1 MPGTRR
7 SPILTSA
14 ATSVTA
20 LAIAAGLAILPQALD
35 LGGRTEPVVDDD
47 LWAYSG
53 PEGQLRMDQCR
64 MADVLRLGGPTMA
77 QTAQD
82 GLNLP
87 ADKLHALADRQ
98 FWEQTPLATAY
109 KKDHDRADQENNAVH
124 DVEWEWEHRVGTF
137 WNPPGT
143 HDIGDGKSFYE
154 QLGLTKWISDRYWQ
168 KDDDFYNDP
177 TPKMDSP
184 TRRAVLALGDPRYP
198 MYSTEGDGTYDER
211 KAFQWGMNS
220 SDWDVGAGADD
231 ARIFLAAGGFPRTAP
246 QRGTPEYRIAV
257 EDVKSR
263 FASCAWRNPLDPN
276 QVYNGIT
283 AAAAQ
288 EWQQEISSQA
298 TQRNQ
303 ILNANKDA
311 VSALVSG
318 SKALGELLGH
328 SAAADRLARWS
339 DYWSPGGVGWVGDA
353 PVVVQVHAAAGK
365 CLDVEGGRT
374 DNGTPVQLWTCN
386 GTTAQ
391 QWILYTDGNG
401 PHLQNSNSHK
411 CLDAAGGK
419 TDDRTKIQIYACNET
434 PAQTWQYNLRAT
446 TPIKKVGAGKCLD
459 LNSFD
464 NGKDTWLWPCIGTP
478 AQQFDVKPTGH
489 HATDQPIQADFDKA
503 KLLTTG
509 AQTGAKQQLAALKA
523 QLAAAQKA
531 AAASDTALQ
540 TSYTSADALGAPR
553 GRGLLVGQQK
563 DQVTKGTAAALQAMV
578 KAGETAEAATRAS
591 AGDSQ
596 TIAQRALA
604 QAAQVQTEFRK
615 KAAETAELQAKA
627 AADAAKVHRDNAK
640 KDKETA
646 QAKLADTLKAEA
658 NAKAAAADA
667 HAKRLAAEAESA
679 TAKAEKETALAKQA
693 DAAQHKQN
701 AQSEAGKA
709 KDAKEKAEA
718 AESTAG
724 EKRDGAVKARDNAKA
739 KRDDAW
745 DAQQKS
751 DAARAKADA
760 KEAYAQAH
768 ESDDQ
773 AKASRAAAH
782 EADKQ
787 ATAAETAAG
796 NARSEADAASQAAAD
811 ADAAATRAEAA
822 AKRARSD
829 ADGAQAA
836 KLVADAAVTTATSA
850 EADAIAASQH
860 ASAEASA
867 AVALADDA
875 EAKAKTAKS
884 EADAASKE
892 TAKAV
897 EAAAK
902 AAGFAHVTAQA
913 AEDAGNAASQVAK
926 PANDAI
932 QLGSPYITTDSAA
945 GLVVLTGQASKTIA
959 EQQKAVADAHSKN
972 AKEEAAAAQALA
984 DQAQADTKEAYQHAA
999 NAARYAAD
1007 ARGYATEALGYAS
1020 DAANAASKAA
1030 DSLARTVEYDRQAT
1044 EDAAAANTAAGTA
1057 EGYAKEARTAADQA
1071 ALDATAAHAA
1081 ADQAT
1086 QDAKDARAAADRANT
1101 AATEAEQAAKEADK
1115 YAKEAQDAADHTSV
1129 QNNNSQLQNGAT
1141 TGVGGVFLVPDH
1153 IEQIGEPRDIKKEN
1167 CNPIIHTG
1175 DCKITAT
1182 IVFNEFVDIYLCTAE
1197 DAPATQ
1203 YGCPSSD
1210 VVYLGPAMI
1219 PNLTETITKTLTMA
1233 EFNSGIDPIKILFGD
1248 FIECAKKILPGND
1261 GGSWT
1266 SCAWAASWFVGGKAL
1281 TAIADA
1287 LHAFNAALH
1296 TGIGVREAL
1305 TALKGLKL
1313 DAATA
1318 AELEET
1324 VDVYESVVGS
1334 CKVDSFPGSTQ
1345 VLMGDRTRKQ
1355 IRDVHTGDLVLATD
1369 PQSGRSTAQ
1378 PVTATFHH
1386 ATQHLLDIM
1395 LEGGV
1400 LTSTVGHRFYVE
1412 SRGWIPVSALRVGD
1426 RLRSPG
1432 GTTQTV
1438 TALHDRPNVAAQ
1450 EVYDLTI
1457 NGLHTFYIRS
1467 RGPQAHDILVHNCT
1481 NILADEKPGEES
1493 VGGAH
1498 TLRDHVLPNDAEMA
1512 AEATKKGI
1520 ATRWTDEA
1528 TAAESVNAAVT
1539 AWLQAKPGNV
1549 KRLNKW
1555 LSDQSKRTGFDPRY
1569 DLLEIEWQLRDKV
1582 SLGLRWVKD
1591 GPQAEA
1597 VGNKVVV
1604 QLKFVR
1610 DHKPSKYVVY
1620 TAYPK

>member
-1 MPGTRR
+1 MNDDEGNALKRSSQRIRIPGSRR
-7 SPILTSA
+7 SAVLTSLI
-14 ATSVTA
+14 TTVTA
-20 LAIAAGLAILPQALD
+20 LAVAAGLTVQPGVLDHDPRTGTVADSDPALQT
-35 LGGRTEPVVDDD
+35 GN
-47 LWAYSG
+47 S
-53 PEGQLRMDQCR
+53 LRRDQCL
-64 MADVLRLGGPTMA
+64 MAGVLRLGGAAMA

-82 GLNLP
+82 ALNQP
-87 ADKLHALADRQ
+87 PDKLHALADFQ
-98 FWEQTPLATAY
+98 YWQQTPLADAFE
-109 KKDHDRADQENNAVH
+109 KDRATGDQRLADLDTTSQQTVQM
-124 DVEWEWEHRVGTF
+124 GGLS
-137 WNPPGT
+137 NPPGS
-143 HDIGDGKSFYE
+143 HDIGEERRTFYD
-154 QLGLTKWISDRYWQ
+154 QIGLTKWISERWWQ
-168 KDDDFYNDP
+168 HEDVFYDDP
-177 TPKMDSP
+177 TPTMDVL
-184 TRRAVLALGDPRYP
+184 TRQAVDALGKPRYP
-198 MYSTEGDGTYDER
+198 PFYSDGGDGNSEER
-211 KAFQWGMNS
+211 SAFSYMHDS
-220 SDWDVGAGADD
+220 SKYLVGAGADD
-231 ARIFLAAGGFPRTAP
+231 ARLFLTSGGFPRTAP
-246 QRGTPEYRIAV
+246 QPGTPEYRIAV

-263 FASCAWRNPLDPN
+263 FASCAWRDPLDPN
-276 QVYNGIT
+276 QVFNGIT
-283 AAAAQ
+283 ATAAA
-288 EWQQEISSQA
+288 EWQQEIASQGS
-298 TQRNQ
+298 QRNQ
-303 ILNANKDA
+303 ILNASKDA
-311 VSALVSG
+311 TGALIAG
-318 SKALGELLGH
+318 SKALGTLLGH
-328 SAAADRLARWS
+328 SEVADHMARWQ
-339 DYWSPGGVGWVGDA
+339 DYWAPGGAGWVGDA
-353 PVVVQVHAAAGK
+353 PTVIQVRAAQGK

-374 DNGTPVQLWTCN
+374 DYGTPVQLWTCN
-386 GTTAQ
+386 GSAAQSWMVNATDAGLELRTAGG
-391 QWILYTDGNG
+391 TR
-401 PHLQNSNSHK
+401 
-411 CLDAAGGK
+411 CLDVAGGK
-419 TDDRTKIQIYACNET
+419 TDDRTKIQIWGCNGT
-434 PAQTWQYNLRAT
+434 PSQAWEYNLRAT
-446 TPIKKVGAGKCLD
+446 TPIKSVGAGKCVD
-459 LNSFD
+459 LNTFD
-464 NGKDTWLWPCIGTP
+464 NGKDTWLWPCNGTP
-478 AQQFDVKPTGH
+478 AQQFDIKPNGH
-489 HATDQPIQADFDKA
+489 SNSLFQPTQADFDKA
-503 KLLTTG
+503 KSLTAG
-509 AQTGAKQQLAALKA
+509 AQTGAKQQLAALKV

-563 DQVTKGTAAALQAMV
+563 DQVTRGTVAALQAMV

-709 KDAKEKAEA
+709 KDAREKAEA

-773 AKASRAAAH
+773 AKASRAAAD

-932 QLGSPYITTDSAA
+932 QLGSPYVTTDSAA

-972 AKEEAAAAQALA
+972 SKEEAAAAQALA

-999 NAARYAAD
+999 NAARYEAD

-1057 EGYAKEARTAADQA
+1057 EGYAKEARTAADQT

-1086 QDAKDARAAADRANT
+1086 QDAKDARAAADRAST
-1101 AATEAEQAAKEADK
+1101 AATEAEQAAKDADK
-1115 YAKEAQDAADHTSV
+1115 FAKEAQDAADR
-1129 QNNNSQLQNGAT
+1129 T
-1141 TGVGGVFLVPDH
+1141 TQASANAGVAEGSGTGIPGVFAIPDESTVE
-1153 IEQIGEPRDIKKEN
+1153 IVSSKQIGKCPGMPEAAFQGCD
-1167 CNPIIHTG
+1167 
-1175 DCKITAT
+1175 AT
-1182 IVFNEFVDIYLCTAE
+1182 YDLVVSYQADFYLCADAQAQATPDGCPKQAWQFLQRLPMKNVKIEGWTHHFTGKEIIRAGWQNIFGDVPGAILFSFFAE
-1197 DAPATQ
+1197 DLMD
-1203 YGCPSSD
+1203 CWH
-1210 VVYLGPAMI
+1210 
-1219 PNLTETITKTLTMA
+1219 
-1233 EFNSGIDPIKILFGD
+1233 
-1248 FIECAKKILPGND
+1248 
-1261 GGSWT
+1261 GSK
-1266 SCAWAASWFVGGKAL
+1266 SACAWSIAMYVPVDELIAPIARAVKAADAAAKTGMGFTDAWKALRTLPLSEEAIAGIGSKLLEALGKARKVC
-1281 TAIADA
+1281 
-1287 LHAFNAALH
+1287 NAVSFRAY
-1296 TGIGVREAL
+1296 
-1305 TALKGLKL
+1305 KM
-1313 DAATA
+1313 AA
-1318 AELEET
+1318 
-1324 VDVYESVVGS
+1324 
-1334 CKVDSFPGSTQ
+1334 
-1345 VLMGDRTRKQ
+1345 
-1355 IRDVHTGDLVLATD
+1355 
-1369 PQSGRSTAQ
+1369 
-1378 PVTATFHH
+1378 
-1386 ATQHLLDIM
+1386 
-1395 LEGGV
+1395 
-1400 LTSTVGHRFYVE
+1400 
-1412 SRGWIPVSALRVGD
+1412 
-1426 RLRSPG
+1426 
-1432 GTTQTV
+1432 GTTQAPGCPTGTMV
-1438 TALHDRPNVAAQ
+1438 LGIGEHSEALAKEIAGGYTFNADIYREIVGRVGKAPVALWMTEVSNV
-1450 EVYDLTI
+1450 LRN
-1457 NGLHTFYIRS
+1457 NGK
-1467 RGPQAHDILVHNCT
+1467 V
-1481 NILADEKPGEES
+1481 
-1493 VGGAH
+1493 
-1498 TLRDHVLPNDAEMA
+1498 
-1512 AEATKKGI
+1512 
-1520 ATRWTDEA
+1520 
-1528 TAAESVNAAVT
+1528 AVS
-1539 AWLQAKPGNV
+1539 LK
-1549 KRLNKW
+1549 
-1555 LSDQSKRTGFDPRY
+1555 GFDGNTPAEQFELAYKAYRSGNWAATQW
-1569 DLLEIEWQLRDKV
+1569 EMGQI
-1582 SLGLRWVKD
+1582 GL
-1591 GPQAEA
+1591 Q
-1597 VGNKVVV
+1597 V
-1604 QLKFVR
+1604 QLGNFTWGNIR
-1610 DHKPSKYVVY
+1610 FYSKEGKIVEI
-1620 TAYPK
+1620 PEPNWDGLNG